1 MPHNLEI
8 SIASNYRCI
17 PSLNK
22 REEMSPRALTKP
34 QYSLRWGMHTIKVMK
49 CLLIS
54 TPQPDKNN
62 NPNPNRR
69 SNLDT
74 NAVAGVTI
82 RYYTLRLNS
91 TLCSKLSLHLITCI
105 LGHTLTDVVK
115 SEKSSAE
122 NIFAFRVLH
131 VHPPDRKIKYFKII
145 SISCLIIMNLTL
157 ALQRKVLVF

>member
-1 MPHNLEI
+1 MPHKLEI

-34 QYSLRWGMHTIKVMK
+34 QYSLRWGIHTIKVMK

-54 TPQPDKNN
+54 TPQADS
-62 NPNPNRR
+62 NPNRR
-69 SNLDT
+69 SNLNT
-74 NAVAGVTI
+74 NAVAGVTT

-91 TLCSKLSLHLITCI
+91 TLCSKLSLPLITCI
-105 LGHTLTDVVK
+105 PGHTLTDVIK

-145 SISCLIIMNLTL
+145 SISCWIIMNLTL

>member
-1 MPHNLEI
+1 
-8 SIASNYRCI
+8 
-17 PSLNK
+17 
-22 REEMSPRALTKP
+22 
-34 QYSLRWGMHTIKVMK
+34 MK

-54 TPQPDKNN
+54 TPQADKNT
-62 NPNPNRR
+62 NPNRR
-69 SNLDT
+69 INPDT

-131 VHPPDRKIKYFKII
+131 VHPPDRKIKHFKII
-145 SISCLIIMNLTL
+145 SISCCLIIMNLTL
-157 ALQRKVLVF
+157 ALQRKVLFFLGKQN

>member
-1 MPHNLEI
+1 
-8 SIASNYRCI
+8 
-17 PSLNK
+17 
-22 REEMSPRALTKP
+22 
-34 QYSLRWGMHTIKVMK
+34 MK
-49 CLLIS
+49 CLLTS
-54 TPQPDKNN
+54 TPQADKNS
-62 NPNPNRR
+62 NPNRR

-74 NAVAGVTI
+74 SAVAGVTF
-82 RYYTLRLNS
+82 RYYTLR
-91 TLCSKLSLHLITCI
+91 LCSKLSLHLITCI
-105 LGHTLTDVVK
+105 PGHTLTDVIK